1 MMAVSAQLVRELR
14 EKTGA
19 GMMDCK
25 RALEET
31 NGSVDKAVDYLR
43 EKGLASAA
51 KKASR
56 TASEGV
62 VDAYIHAQGRIGV
75 LIEVNCE
82 TDFVAR
88 NEDFRVLV
96 HDLSLQV
103 AAARPMYIRREDVPV
118 DVIEHERQVLMAQAL
133 AEGKP
138 AAIVEKMVGGRL
150 EKFFKENCLL
160 EQVFIKDPDHSIAD
174 VVSAC
179 VAKLGENIVVRRFV
193 RYEMGEGLEKRSTDF
208 AEDVRQQIGG

>member
-1 MMAVSAQLVRELR
+1 MAVSAQLVRELR

-31 NGSVDKAVDYLR
+31 AGSVDKAVDYLR

-56 TASEGV
+56 GASEGI

-88 NEDFRVLV
+88 NEDFHQLV
-96 HDLSLQV
+96 HDLSMQV
-103 AAARPMYIRREDVPV
+103 AAAHPLYVRREDVPE
-118 DVIEHERQVLMAQAL
+118 DMIEHERQVLMAQAM

-150 EKFFKENCLL
+150 EKFFKENCLV
-160 EQVFIKDPDHSIAD
+160 EQPFIKDPDRSVSD

-193 RYEMGEGLEKRSTDF
+193 RYEMGEGLEKKTVDF
-208 AEDVRQQIGG
+208 AEEVRQQIGG